1 MRNDKQQIQE
11 QIQQLHNQEQDQSFY
26 RKKCMKVKNM
36 KAVRVHKYG
45 GGPKDLVYEE
55 DIMQPPHPKEGE
67 VLVKVYATGVTL
79 NEIVW
84 IWEHPGISLPLILG
98 HEFSGLVEEVG
109 PKVTNQRKGDAVYGL
124 TDPLSVTRNG
134 AEAEYVIAMESEI
147 ALKPQSIDHE
157 YAAGVPMAGLTAWQ
171 ALFDHAHLSSK
182 DTILIHG
189 AAGGVGSIA
198 VQLARWSGAHVIGTA
213 SAYDSGFLEDLGVHD
228 VIDYKKTRFEDRVHD
243 VDVIFDTVGGKT
255 LERSWKILRRGGRLV
270 SVTSQGIPTSYN
282 KRQEYLKEKGDSFGV
297 NAKWFIVHSSREQL
311 IRIGELI
318 DSGQLRPVVD
328 TILPLSQASKAYEGA
343 KDIHKHGK
351 IVLRVRTELE

>member
-1 MRNDKQQIQE
+1 MG
-11 QIQQLHNQEQDQSFY
+11 S
-26 RKKCMKVKNM
+26 
-36 KAVRVHKYG
+36 
-45 GGPKDLVYEE
+45 
-55 DIMQPPHPKEGE
+55 
-67 VLVKVYATGVTL
+67 
-79 NEIVW
+79 
-84 IWEHPGISLPLILG
+84 
-98 HEFSGLVEEVG
+98 
-109 PKVTNQRKGDAVYGL
+109 
-124 TDPLSVTRNG
+124 
-134 AEAEYVIAMESEI
+134 
-147 ALKPQSIDHE
+147 KPQSIDHE

-189 AAGGVGSIA
+189 AAGGVGSFA

-213 SAYDSGFLEDLGVHD
+213 STYDSSFLEDLGVHD

-243 VDVIFDTVGGKT
+243 VDVIFDTVGGNT
-255 LERSWKILRRGGRLV
+255 LERSWKVLRRGGRLV
-270 SVTSQGIPTSYN
+270 SVTSQEIPTSYD

-297 NAKWFIVHSSREQL
+297 NATWFIVHSSREQL